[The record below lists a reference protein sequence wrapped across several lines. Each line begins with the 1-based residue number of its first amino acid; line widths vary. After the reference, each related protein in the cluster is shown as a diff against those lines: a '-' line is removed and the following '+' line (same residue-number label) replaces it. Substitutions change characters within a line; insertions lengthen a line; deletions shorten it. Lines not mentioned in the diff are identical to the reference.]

1 MIGFIGCMY
10 IHLYRENEVFHM
22 KYSYK
27 VFIFIWTII
36 LLFFLLYYGYS
47 TISDKEQM
55 PVITIKQ

>member
-1 MIGFIGCMY
+1 MY

-47 TISDKEQM
+47 EISETEQV

>member
-1 MIGFIGCMY
+1 
-10 IHLYRENEVFHM
+10 M

-47 TISDKEQM
+47 EISENKQV

>member
-1 MIGFIGCMY
+1 
-10 IHLYRENEVFHM
+10 M

-47 TISDKEQM
+47 EISANEQV

>member
-1 MIGFIGCMY
+1 
-10 IHLYRENEVFHM
+10 M
-22 KYSYK
+22 KYDYK

-47 TISDKEQM
+47 KISDTEQV

>member
-1 MIGFIGCMY
+1 
-10 IHLYRENEVFHM
+10 M

-36 LLFFLLYYGYS
+36 LLFFLLYFGYS
-47 TISDKEQM
+47 EISEDEQM